1 MRQRLR
7 SGKVKGA
14 KTARSR
20 RFFTSLL
27 MDNADVVSGIDFL
40 SFS

>member
-14 KTARSR
+14 KTAHSR
-20 RFFTSLL
+20 LFFTRLL
-27 MDNADVVSGIDFL
+27 MNNADVVSGIDFF